1 MSGAPCAAGCS
12 SGAVRPVMPR
22 DSVLRAAVI
31 AVLIAL
37 ILLCSS
43 PSQGSETRP
52 KVLLPSAKADW
63 KAAGNTGDTFGNYVT
78 ALEKAG
84 CEPVIVSADDEVDI
98 DGIDGVLLPGGAD
111 INSAFLNQKPF
122 ENPTWTDPAFDR
134 FELEIIKKAWEK
146 DMPILT
152 VCRGAQILNVSRG
165 GTLYGDL
172 PSEKGI
178 TGGVW
183 HRDPRTKKETHHII
197 TVAEGSLLYA
207 ILMRPVKIVNSH
219 HHHAVREF
227 GEGLVA
233 DAEAPD
239 GVIESFHAPDRTFCL
254 GVQFHPE
261 RLINEDALFLNIF
274 RRFREEAAKYRKA
287 RESSKHS
294 SFLKSKKWG
303 DGEGY

>member
-1 MSGAPCAAGCS
+1 M
-12 SGAVRPVMPR
+12 M
-22 DSVLRAAVI
+22 
-31 AVLIAL
+31 AL
-37 ILLCSS
+37 ALLCAS
-43 PSQGSETRP
+43 PSPGAEARP
-52 KVLLPSAKADW
+52 KVLLPAAKADW
-63 KAAGNTGDTFGNYVT
+63 KAAGNTGDPFGNYVI

-84 CEPVIVSADDEVDI
+84 CEPVIASSGDTVDI
-98 DGIDGVLLPGGAD
+98 DSIDGVLLPGGAD

-178 TGGVW
+178 IGGVW
-183 HRDPRTKKETHHII
+183 HRDPGTKRETRHII
-197 TVAEGSLLYA
+197 TIAEGSLLYA
-207 ILMRPVKIVNSH
+207 ILLRPVKIVNSH

-227 GEGLVA
+227 GDGLVA
-233 DAEAPD
+233 DAAAPD
-239 GVIESFHAPDRTFCL
+239 GVIEAFHAPDRTFCL

-274 RRFREEAAKYRKA
+274 RRFCEEAGKYRKA
-287 RESSKHS
+287 RESAKS
-294 SFLKSKKWG
+294 SSSRKMTIQLV
-303 DGEGY
+303 